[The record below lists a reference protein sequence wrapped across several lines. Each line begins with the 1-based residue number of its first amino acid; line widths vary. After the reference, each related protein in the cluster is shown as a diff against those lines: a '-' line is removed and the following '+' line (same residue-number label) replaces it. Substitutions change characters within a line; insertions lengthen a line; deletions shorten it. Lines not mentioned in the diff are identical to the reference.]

1 MASKSYPT
9 IFLQKYDC
17 TAVKSITDC
26 YQVFK
31 LPVMAV
37 EGREGDDS
45 WEKAAA
51 VNRRFRV
58 DPRICP
64 DGSSSPSSP
73 RAVFFSFSFAHI
85 VSHAL

>member
-45 WEKAAA
+45 WEKSG
-51 VNRRFRV
+51 
-58 DPRICP
+58 
-64 DGSSSPSSP
+64 GSKSP
-73 RAVFFSFSFAHI
+73 F
-85 VSHAL
+85 